1 MCCRSASTERGC
13 FWRRKSAAAALV
25 LPRLF
30 VSRVP
35 VLAFPLVN
43 ARIALPGTRLRDFL
57 RGEFAHSPLFF
68 IALGQMGKYGNSS
81 QEWIEL

>member
-43 ARIALPGTRLRDFL
+43 ARIALPGIRLRDFL
-57 RGEFAHSPLFF
+57 RGEFAHSPRFF
-68 IALGQMGKYGNSS
+68 MLWRRCK
-81 QEWIEL
+81 WIVLPWRF